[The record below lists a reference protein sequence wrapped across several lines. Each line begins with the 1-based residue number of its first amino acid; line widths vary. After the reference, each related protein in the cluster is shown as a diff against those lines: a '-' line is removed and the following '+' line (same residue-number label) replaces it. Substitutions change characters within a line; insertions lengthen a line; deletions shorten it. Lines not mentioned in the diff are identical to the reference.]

1 MRGFPRS
8 GWESRRTE
16 SVNAV
21 NDPDSLRLRL
31 TPQPP
36 PSRREAKRLLFQW
49 SWREAPE
56 RSSPPSPSLRSP
68 EGAVATR
75 YPRPNPRPS
84 SFVPRKPPPGIQWG
98 RSPLGR
104 EEGSRGPF
112 MEWFPGRVFAFF
124 RRAAKEG
131 RSRRSETSLVLFP
144 SFVPAAADNTPVP
157 VIAKPRKGLWQS
169 VTPSIFPSPPQ
180 RAILQVSADSQL
192 ASAIRFPVPSPPAG
206 NFLCSGGLSSEV
218 QQLLREDLIWSR
230 PVKALARP

>member
-1 MRGFPRS
+1 MIAQRGWVVKGKRRLNRGGKAQRGS
-8 GWESRRTE
+8 G
-16 SVNAV
+16 
-21 NDPDSLRLRL
+21 
-31 TPQPP
+31 
-36 PSRREAKRLLFQW
+36 LF
-49 SWREAPE
+49 
-56 RSSPPSPSLRSP
+56 
-68 EGAVATR
+68 
-75 YPRPNPRPS
+75 PRPS
-84 SFVPRKPPPGIQWG
+84 SPVNSRRGSNG
-98 RSPLGR
+98 AEPLGR
-104 EEGSRGPF
+104 EEGSRGTF

-206 NFLCSGGLSSEV
+206 NFL
-218 QQLLREDLIWSR
+218 
-230 PVKALARP
+230 